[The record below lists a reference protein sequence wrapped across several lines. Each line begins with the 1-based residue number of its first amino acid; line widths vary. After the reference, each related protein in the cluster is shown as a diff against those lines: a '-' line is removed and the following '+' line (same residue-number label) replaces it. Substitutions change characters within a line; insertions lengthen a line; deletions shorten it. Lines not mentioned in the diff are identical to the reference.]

1 MHSSSIIRNNVQRK
15 VSPVSGIKDML
26 NDTGREANG
35 RVISFSTAN
44 TRIFELQSLSITAL
58 KNTTILYKITVSR

>member
-1 MHSSSIIRNNVQRK
+1 MRNNVQRK

-35 RVISFSTAN
+35 GVISFLPLMPA
-44 TRIFELQSLSITAL
+44 SLNC
-58 KNTTILYKITVSR
+58 KVSA